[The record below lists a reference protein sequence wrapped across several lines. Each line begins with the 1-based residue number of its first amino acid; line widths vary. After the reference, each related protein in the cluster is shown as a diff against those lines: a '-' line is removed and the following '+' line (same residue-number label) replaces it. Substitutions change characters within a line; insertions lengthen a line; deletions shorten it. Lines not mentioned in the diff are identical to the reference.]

1 MITVNVHLQCVFTG
15 KCFSAATT
23 LKSNLSQSPLALIG
37 AINFALIA
45 AIRAPIAPS
54 QMRNHITT
62 ISLSAR
68 FIAIPIAVDQTAS
81 RSR

>member
-1 MITVNVHLQCVFTG
+1 MLFR
-15 KCFSAATT
+15 
-23 LKSNLSQSPLALIG
+23 SNHTQEQPHSQSSSLALID
-37 AINFALIA
+37 AINLALIA

-54 QMRNHITT
+54 PMRNHITT

-81 RSR
+81 RSRESPPTI